1 MRTWDLT
8 TGVAKLR
15 DAGKTLRAA
24 QDEATAQWDDQTS
37 REFQWRQLDP
47 IEPRVRRV
55 LDAAG
60 RLSELLERAR
70 RECETY

>member
-15 DAGKTLRAA
+15 DAAKTLRAA
-24 QDEATAQWDDQTS
+24 QDEAAAQWDDQTS
-37 REFQWRQLDP
+37 REFQSRQLDP

-70 RECETY
+70 RECET